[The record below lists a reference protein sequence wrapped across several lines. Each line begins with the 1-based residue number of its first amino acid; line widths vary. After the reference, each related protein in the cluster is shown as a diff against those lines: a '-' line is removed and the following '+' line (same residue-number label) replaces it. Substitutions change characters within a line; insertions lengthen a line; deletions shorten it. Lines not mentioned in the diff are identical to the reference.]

1 LEPQGPVVVGKSPE
15 FAGLQGLLALSE
27 RDGVDIRP
35 TLLLVLTDQ
44 YVQDASHTPDEERHY
59 TKLALGLIEE
69 VDTATRAA
77 LGKRLAAYPRAP
89 RAVLDRLQREMI
101 EPEEELAPLLFEGQ
115 QRIFERPDEPDGPI
129 RAARPAEKPTPQAE
143 AAELCELFFAAGAPE
158 RRLILLNLDY
168 APLAAFP
175 LPATLQRAD
184 IWRLESA
191 ALQHQTETVVRELQ
205 RALGVSQEQARR
217 IINDEWG
224 EPVVVAAK
232 AMHLPADVLQRMLLF
247 MNPAVGQSVD
257 RVYALAALFG
267 EITED
272 AARRMV
278 SIWRNADLAQPAMKQ
293 HEPTPWRQ
301 AAENARRAL
310 SEIPTRA
317 SPGPTPAQR
326 SRDVLG
332 TR

>member
-1 LEPQGPVVVGKSPE
+1 MGKSPE
-15 FAGLQGLLALSE
+15 FAGLHGLLALSE

-44 YVQDASHTPDEERHY
+44 YVQSASHTPDEERHFVE
-59 TKLALGLIEE
+59 LALRLIEQ
-69 VDTATRAA
+69 VDTTTRSA
-77 LGKRLAAYPRAP
+77 LAKRLAAYPRAP
-89 RAVLDRLQREMI
+89 RAVIDRLRREAV
-101 EPEEELAPLLFEGQ
+101 EPPEELTPLPFESR
-115 QRIFERPDEPDGPI
+115 QRIFGRPDQPDIPVRG
-129 RAARPAEKPTPQAE
+129 RRPVAEKPTRQME

-168 APLAAFP
+168 APIAASP

-191 ALQHQTETVVRELQ
+191 ALQHHTETVVRELQ
-205 RALGVSQEQARR
+205 RALAVSQDHARR

-224 EPVVVAAK
+224 EPIVVAAK
-232 AMHLPADVLQRMLLF
+232 AMNLPADVLQRILLF
-247 MNPAVGQSVD
+247 MNPVVGQSVD
-257 RVYALAALFG
+257 RVYALAALYG
-267 EITED
+267 EISSD

-278 SIWRNADLAQPAMKQ
+278 SIWRDADQAEPAQIQ

-317 SPGPTPAQR
+317 VLAPALAPAQR
-326 SRDVLG
+326 PRDVIR

>member
-1 LEPQGPVVVGKSPE
+1 MPE

-44 YVQDASHTPDEERHY
+44 YVQDASHTPEEERHY
-59 TKLALGLIEE
+59 TKLALGLIDE

-89 RAVLDRLQREMI
+89 RAVLDRLQRDLI
-101 EPEEELAPLLFEGQ
+101 EPEDELASLLFEGQ
-115 QRIFERPDEPDGPI
+115 QRIFERPDQSD
-129 RAARPAEKPTPQAE
+129 RPVTAGRPSVAKPTTQSE
-143 AAELCELFFAAGAPE
+143 AVELCELFFAAGAPE

-168 APLAAFP
+168 APLSASP

-247 MNPAVGQSVD
+247 MNPVVGQSVD

-278 SIWRNADLAQPAMKQ
+278 SIWRNADLAQPALKQ

-317 SPGPTPAQR
+317 SPAPAPAQR
-326 SRDVLG
+326 SRDVL
-332 TR
+332 RKR

>member
-1 LEPQGPVVVGKSPE
+1 MVQSTE

-44 YVQDASHTPDEERHY
+44 YVQSFSHTPDEERHY
-59 TKLALGLIEE
+59 VELALRLIEE
-69 VDTATRAA
+69 VDAPTRVA
-77 LGKRLAAYPRAP
+77 LRKRLAAYARAP
-89 RAVLDRLQREMI
+89 RAVVERLQREAA
-101 EPEEELAPLLFEGQ
+101 EPQEETPLAFEGR
-115 QRIFERPDEPDGPI
+115 QRIFDRPDHSEIPV
-129 RAARPAEKPTPQAE
+129 AAPPSRPTQ

-158 RRLILLNLDY
+158 RRLILINLDY
-168 APLAAFP
+168 APIAAPP

-184 IWRLESA
+184 VWRLESA
-191 ALQHQTETVVRELQ
+191 ALQHHTETVVRELQ
-205 RALGVSQEQARR
+205 RALGVSPEQARR

-232 AMHLPADVLQRMLLF
+232 AMNLPADVLQRMLLF
-247 MNPAVGQSVD
+247 MNPVVGQSVD
-257 RVYALAALFG
+257 RVYALAALYG

-278 SIWRNADLAQPAMKQ
+278 SIWRDADRSEPVPVQ

-317 SPGPTPAQR
+317 SPAAPAQR
-326 SRDVLG
+326 PRDVLR